1 MLQVGR
7 RSFQCVQGI
16 EEYYHQSSF
25 QIFDLLG
32 MGTKETAFTVYIEL
46 GSFGSKFARYVE
58 SMRNL
63 LEDVFV
69 SENGIGFKLI
79 SVGLRL
85 ALLCSRSQTVIS
97 IAFRYSKL
105 TTDLFPFPKG
115 AMEAYLQS
123 SSAFSSTSGNPNS
136 VIGLRST

>member
-1 MLQVGR
+1 
-7 RSFQCVQGI
+7 
-16 EEYYHQSSF
+16 
-25 QIFDLLG
+25 
-32 MGTKETAFTVYIEL
+32 MGTKETTFTVYIEL
-46 GSFGSKFARYVE
+46 GTFGSKFARHVE

-63 LEDVFV
+63 LENVFV

-85 ALLCSRSQTVIS
+85 ALLYSRSQTVIS

-115 AMEAYLQS
+115 AIEAYLQS
-123 SSAFSSTSGNPNS
+123 SSTFSPTNGNPNS
-136 VIGLRST
+136 VSGLRST